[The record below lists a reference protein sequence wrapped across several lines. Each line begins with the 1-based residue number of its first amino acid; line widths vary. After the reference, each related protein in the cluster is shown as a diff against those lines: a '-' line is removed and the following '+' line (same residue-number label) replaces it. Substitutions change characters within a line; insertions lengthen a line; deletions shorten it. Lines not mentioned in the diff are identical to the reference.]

1 MASHIR
7 RRKFLATLGG
17 AAVAWPVAARAQQQ
31 PTMPVIGLL
40 ESGSPELYPERVA
53 AFRQGLKEVGYL
65 EGENVALDFRWAQGR
80 YDRLPA
86 LAAELVRRRAA
97 VIFAATIQAAMP
109 AKTATSTIPIVFAIG
124 SDPVKYGLVA
134 SFNRPGGNLTGTT
147 WLGGSTLAAK
157 RLELLHEAAP
167 TAAVVGFLVNPNNP
181 AAEAEVREVNE
192 AARALGLQLHVLNA
206 NTARE
211 IHAAFATFI
220 QQRVGAVL
228 SATDGFF
235 FARRDQ
241 LVVLAAR
248 HALPAILQ
256 WREFAAAGGLMSYGA
271 NISEAYRQAAVYVG
285 RILKGETPADL
296 PVQQAVKVELV
307 INLNTARALGITFPL
322 PLLGRADEV
331 IE

>member
-1 MASHIR
+1 MLDLR
-7 RRKFLATLGG
+7 RRQFITLLGG
-17 AAVAWPVAARAQQQ
+17 AAAWPLAARAQQAA
-31 PTMPVIGLL
+31 MPVIGFLD
-40 ESGSPELYPERVA
+40 SGSPADYPDRMVA
-53 AFRQGLKEVGYL
+53 LRQGLKDLGYV
-65 EGENVALDFRWAQGR
+65 EGENLAIDFRWANGR
-80 YDRLPA
+80 YDQLPG
-86 LAAELVRRRAA
+86 LAADLVRRQAA
-97 VIFAATIQAAMP
+97 VIFAATIQAALP
-109 AKTATSTIPIVFAIG
+109 AKTVTSTIPIVFAIG
-124 SDPVKYGLVA
+124 ADPVKYGLVA

-192 AARALGLQLHVLNA
+192 ATRALGLQLHVLNA

-211 IHAAFATFI
+211 IDAAFATFI

-256 WREFAAAGGLMSYGA
+256 WREFAATGGLMSYGA

-307 INLNTARALGITFPL
+307 INLKTARALGLEVP
-322 PLLGRADEV
+322 PQLLGRADEV

>member
-1 MASHIR
+1 MVAAMKR
-7 RRKFLATLGG
+7 REFTTLLGG
-17 AAVAWPVAARAQQQ
+17 AAAWPLAARAQQ
-31 PTMPVIGLL
+31 PMPLVGFLD
-40 ESGSPELYPERVA
+40 SGSADWYPDRVA
-53 AFRQGLKEVGYL
+53 AFRHGLKEVGFI
-65 EGENVALDFRWAQGR
+65 EGENVAIDFRWAQGR
-80 YDRLPA
+80 YDQLPA
-86 LAAELVRRRAA
+86 LVAELIRRRAA
-97 VIFAATIQAAMP
+97 VIFAATIQSALA
-109 AKTATSTIPIVFAIG
+109 AKTATSTIPIAFAIG
-124 SDPVKYGLVA
+124 SDPVKFGLVA

-256 WREFAAAGGLMSYGA
+256 WREFVATGGLMSYGA